1 MIDKALRESRK
12 KQADCPAFGL
22 SVLIAGCHIGRQTCH
37 QWPKTLKKKA
47 TEDQQDNAEQ
57 LTEILTTIRAGETG
71 NSAHGYPR
79 RCSAP
84 ANAMDTV
91 AIGGRQTSVPALEA
105 VQTAEYVLASPE
117 RHSRTLVRRN

>member
-57 LTEILTTIRAGETG
+57 LTEMNPA
-71 NSAHGYPR
+71 R
-79 RCSAP
+79 RH
-84 ANAMDTV
+84 
-91 AIGGRQTSVPALEA
+91 
-105 VQTAEYVLASPE
+105 AS
-117 RHSRTLVRRN
+117 T

>member
-1 MIDKALRESRK
+1 MEPRCS
-12 KQADCPAFGL
+12 
-22 SVLIAGCHIGRQTCH
+22 GRSF
-37 QWPKTLKKKA
+37 A
-47 TEDQQDNAEQ
+47 VAETAR
-57 LTEILTTIRAGETG
+57 LEVLTTIRAGETG

-117 RHSRTLVRRN
+117 WHSRMLVSRN